1 MRARSVL
8 LAAVAAALT
17 AACTTVVGGDPTA
30 MSGITPTSASPTPTT
45 KVVSLLP
52 KRLGEPAGIR
62 DDALGL
68 MVQFSFDRIQ
78 VNPKC
83 TAKSRVKAGNGHFV
97 AITVTAETGPN
108 YDGTT
113 LTDLN
118 TADFKVIGPDS
129 SQDVA
134 VRTAA
139 ADKCFPTSDRLPVL
153 AKPNKTYRG
162 RIVLDTRF
170 DSGTIIFRPGTL
182 EGNGGWS
189 WGF

>member
-1 MRARSVL
+1 MRARPVL
-8 LAAVAAALT
+8 LAAAAAALT
-17 AACTTVVGGDPTA
+17 AACTTTVEGDPT
-30 MSGITPTSASPTPTT
+30 MSGITPTSAAPTPTA
-45 KVVSLLP
+45 KVVTLLP

-68 MVQFSFDRIQ
+68 MVSFQFDKIQ
-78 VNPKC
+78 VDPRC
-83 TAKSRVKAGNGHFV
+83 TAKSRTKATNGHFV
-97 AITVTAETGPN
+97 AITITAETGPN

-118 TADFKVIGPDS
+118 TADFKVLGPDNT
-129 SQDVA
+129 QDTD
-134 VRTAA
+134 VRTPA
-139 ADKCFPTSDRLPVL
+139 ADKCYPTTDRLPVL
-153 AKPNKTYRG
+153 SKPGKTYRG

-170 DSGTIIFRPGTL
+170 TTGTIVFRPGTL